1 MSQQSWGKRKR
12 FLSHN
17 PTPTFYRKVL
27 EDSTHTSNCDLKD
40 KITQKK
46 IKEKVPEMN
55 DLPVQSRWKSGWSRS
70 LYLWERRAVTQGK
83 HPHGAWRKGKDKGR
97 RGETA
102 QHVCNLCRKPENK
115 IILETIYTDGR
126 ETTLIRHKDSKCLW
140 CRESNT
146 EQKKFSKVYC
156 RNEEWSCGPKGHTV
170 F

>member
-1 MSQQSWGKRKR
+1 MNCQFRADGNLDGDAPSIYGKEEQRHR
-12 FLSHN
+12 
-17 PTPTFYRKVL
+17 
-27 EDSTHTSNCDLKD
+27 ESTH
-40 KITQKK
+40 
-46 IKEKVPEMN
+46 M
-55 DLPVQSRWKSGWSRS
+55 G
-70 LYLWERRAVTQGK
+70 
-83 HPHGAWRKGKDKGR
+83 HGERKGKDKGR

-126 ETTLIRHKDSKCLW
+126 ETTLIRHKNSKCLW